1 MMSDDLS
8 AVMRCAHQSLLTT
21 RELRLLEW
29 LASGRTNV
37 QIGRCAGRSEKT
49 VRNQLTG
56 LYAKLGAANR
66 AEAVAL
72 WLRRGSGG
80 CGWGRQRRLQ
90 IRDIR
95 PIGRMKCRRYAA
107 RT

>member
-1 MMSDDLS
+1 MIDQDVS
-8 AVMRCAHQSLLTT
+8 AVMCRARQPLLTS

-72 WLRRGSGG
+72 WLRRG
-80 CGWGRQRRLQ
+80 
-90 IRDIR
+90 
-95 PIGRMKCRRYAA
+95 
-107 RT
+107 

>member
-1 MMSDDLS
+1 MSMMNDDLS
-8 AVMRCAHQSLLTT
+8 AVMHCAHQPLLTT

-72 WLRRGSGG
+72 WLRRG
-80 CGWGRQRRLQ
+80 
-90 IRDIR
+90 
-95 PIGRMKCRRYAA
+95 
-107 RT
+107 